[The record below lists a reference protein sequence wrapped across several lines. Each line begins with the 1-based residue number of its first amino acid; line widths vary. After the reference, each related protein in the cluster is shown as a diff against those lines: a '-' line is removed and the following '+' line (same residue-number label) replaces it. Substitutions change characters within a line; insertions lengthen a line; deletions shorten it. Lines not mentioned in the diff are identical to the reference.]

1 MSKIDPASPEEK
13 STSKFP
19 LGLTSTLLG
28 FFLLIGSTIVLLLIF
43 LNPEM
48 VLSDSTGQILGSFI
62 LLFYFCAAEPV
73 LAVFGIFLG
82 IIGVGKKAAWSWAG
96 IVLNLM
102 ALCVIPV
109 LFLLTLT
116 ILATA

>member
-1 MSKIDPASPEEK
+1 MSKIDPTSPEEK

-28 FFLLIGSTIVLLLIF
+28 FFLLIGSTIILLLIF

-62 LLFYFCAAEPV
+62 LLFYFCAAD
-73 LAVFGIFLG
+73 LCFLYLVFFWEYGT
-82 IIGVGKKAAWSWAG
+82 GKRRMSG
-96 IVLNLM
+96 
-102 ALCVIPV
+102 
-109 LFLLTLT
+109 
-116 ILATA
+116 